1 MTVSRPIKSCQ
12 VVLWIWYHKYFRI
25 VLWRTSD
32 SYFQPKCGN
41 CCNYKGCEPHGA
53 WTGGSD
59 YSACRV
65 RPEILSAVDND
76 SAVCTR
82 RCNDFGIRIDC
93 NDRYQACRT
102 AATYIPQHFN
112 RWSCGCTW
120 NGNHTVFRCTCKF
133 SGMGDN
139 GIWKITGCCHNNRGN
154 FAKFDSSKRR

>member
-1 MTVSRPIKSCQ
+1 MVSQIFSDRSLRGFPTATFSQNVGIVATTK
-12 VVLWIWYHKYFRI
+12 VVNRM
-25 VLWRTSD
+25 VLGLAAVIILLAG
-32 SYFQPKCGN
+32 FVPKFSALLTTIPQCVLG
-41 CCNYKGCEPHGA
+41 GA
-53 WTGGSD
+53 TIS
-59 YSACRV
+59 V
-65 RPEILSAVDND
+65 
-76 SAVCTR
+76 
-82 RCNDFGIRIDC
+82 FGIDC